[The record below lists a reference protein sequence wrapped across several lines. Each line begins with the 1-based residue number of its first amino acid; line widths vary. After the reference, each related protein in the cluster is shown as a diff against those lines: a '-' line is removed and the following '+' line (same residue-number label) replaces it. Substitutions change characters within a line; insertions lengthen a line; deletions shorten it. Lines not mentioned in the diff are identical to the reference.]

1 MTISHKAKSKD
12 SKSGTIHAKDKK
24 KVKEDTAAMTKD
36 EGAGSGKRY
45 EDKTRDDHLE
55 NKSHGE
61 VTSLLRRLL
70 NKYEEGKN
78 RYQTLRRMMDSRTY
92 LINGAGQDKKV
103 QDKDKADAE
112 LNSILQV
119 KMKEEEQENSEKPDD
134 GNASITSS
142 IKGGDRNEGNR
153 IEEGDRIKGDRNKD
167 ANANLKTESE
177 DKSHGTNEVG
187 DKNKGDRIEGGDRI
201 KDGDRIKGD
210 RIKGANNKGK
220 GMGRGEGNSYLLANP
235 RLVEAPDDGTI
246 AHPTGADRSAPGTYP
261 EPKTPHTQNLTGG
274 ASQVIYQAQRG
285 LHRMKM
291 LFFGQTNSS
300 GIVHHGVTKMF
311 EGLKA
316 RDGNKVTCIDRY

>member
-1 MTISHKAKSKD
+1 
-12 SKSGTIHAKDKK
+12 
-24 KVKEDTAAMTKD
+24 
-36 EGAGSGKRY
+36 
-45 EDKTRDDHLE
+45 
-55 NKSHGE
+55 
-61 VTSLLRRLL
+61 
-70 NKYEEGKN
+70 
-78 RYQTLRRMMDSRTY
+78 MDSRTY
-92 LINGAGQDKKV
+92 PINGAGQDKKV

-112 LNSILQV
+112 LNSIFQD

-153 IEEGDRIKGDRNKD
+153 IEEGDRIKADRNKE
-167 ANANLKTESE
+167 ANANLKTESK
-177 DKSHGTNEVG
+177 DKSHGTNES
-187 DKNKGDRIEGGDRI
+187 DRIEGGNRI

-220 GMGRGEGNSYLLANP
+220 GMGFGEGNSHLLANP

-246 AHPTGADRSAPGTYP
+246 AHPTGADRCAPGTYP
-261 EPKTPHTQNLTGG
+261 EPKTPHTHNLTSG

-316 RDGNKVTCIDRY
+316 RDGNKVTGSDRY